1 LPPGGDAAFR
11 AAPPDE
17 RHAAAPGARAL
28 PDLRTGLPRLRHA
41 ARSQAAQAPGI
52 CNRGGAMD
60 RAQLL
65 KILVVAGL
73 ALALLV
79 PVAMIRDLIGER
91 QARRNEAVHGI
102 AEGWGLR
109 QAIVGPYLA
118 VPYERSWTE
127 VHRDTLDGKERVRR
141 IERSESLVAR
151 IPVETLDWQVQA
163 ATSEKSR
170 GIYKAR
176 LYAARIQAR
185 GTIAIPA
192 NLGVGEADARI
203 RWGKPRFALGI
214 ADPRG
219 LRSVSALTL
228 EGATHEFL
236 PGAGDRML
244 AAGVHAPLDLMLP
257 ARAQTLAFRFTLEL
271 AGSEAFAIAP
281 LARQT
286 TVAMHADWAH
296 PSFQGVFLPARSEL
310 RADGFSAHWQ
320 VSWYAAQGAERLAA
334 CRKEPCP
341 VLAAPELAVSFI
353 EPVSLYQQL
362 ERASKYGFLFIGLS
376 FAAFFLFE
384 LLRRL
389 AIHPIQYTLVG
400 LALAIFFLLLTA
412 LAEHLAF
419 GLAYA
424 IATVACTGLLA
435 IYLARVL
442 HSRTLGA
449 GFGTALAGLFGA
461 LYLLVQSEDYAL
473 LGGALLLFALLAGAM
488 LATRRLDWYR
498 LARRERAADASAQA
512 AA

>member
-1 LPPGGDAAFR
+1 
-11 AAPPDE
+11 
-17 RHAAAPGARAL
+17 
-28 PDLRTGLPRLRHA
+28 
-41 ARSQAAQAPGI
+41 
-52 CNRGGAMD
+52 MD
-60 RAQLL
+60 RSHAL
-65 KILVVAGL
+65 KTLVIAGL

-91 QARRNEAVHGI
+91 QARRNDAVQGI
-102 AEGWGLR
+102 AEGWGRR
-109 QAIVGPYLA
+109 QALIGPFLA

-127 VHRDTLDGKERVRR
+127 IQRDTVDGKERVRR
-141 IERSESLVAR
+141 IEKSESHVAR
-151 IPVETLDWQVQA
+151 IPVETLDWQVDV

-176 LYAARIQAR
+176 LYVARIHAQ
-185 GTIAIPA
+185 GTLAIPA
-192 NLGVGEADARI
+192 NLGVAELDARI
-203 RWGKPRFALGI
+203 RWGKPRFALGV

-228 EGATHEFL
+228 DGMAYEFL

-244 AAGVHAPLDLMLP
+244 AAGVHAPLDLTLP
-257 ARAQTLAFRFTLEL
+257 GQARSVAFSFTLEL

-281 LARQT
+281 LGRQT
-286 TVAMHADWAH
+286 TVAMRADWAH

-310 RADGFSAHWQ
+310 GADGFRAQWQ

-334 CRKEPCP
+334 CRREPCP
-341 VLAAPELAVSFI
+341 VLSAPELAVSFI

-362 ERASKYGFLFIGLS
+362 ERASKYGFLFIGLT
-376 FAAFFLFE
+376 FAVFFLLE

-424 IATVACTGLLA
+424 IATLSCTGLLA
-435 IYLARVL
+435 LYLARVL
-442 HSRTLGA
+442 QSRAHGLAFGA
-449 GFGTALAGLFGA
+449 ALAALFGA
-461 LYLLVQSEDYAL
+461 LYLLVRSEDYAL
-473 LGGALLLFALLAGAM
+473 LGGALLLFGLLASVM

-498 LARRERAADASAQA
+498 LTRRNGAAGA
-512 AA
+512 ATQPAA

>member
-1 LPPGGDAAFR
+1 
-11 AAPPDE
+11 
-17 RHAAAPGARAL
+17 
-28 PDLRTGLPRLRHA
+28 
-41 ARSQAAQAPGI
+41 
-52 CNRGGAMD
+52 MD
-60 RAQLL
+60 RSHLL
-65 KILVVAGL
+65 KTLVIAGL
-73 ALALLV
+73 ALGLCV

-91 QARRNEAVHGI
+91 QARRHEAVQGI
-102 AEGWGLR
+102 AEGWGRR
-109 QAIVGPYLA
+109 QVLAGPYLA

-127 VHRDTLDGKERVRR
+127 IQRDTVDGKERVRR
-141 IERSESLVAR
+141 IERSESHVAR
-151 IPVETLDWQVQA
+151 IAVETLDWHVEA

-170 GIYKAR
+170 GIHKAR
-176 LYAARIQAR
+176 LYVARIRAQ
-185 GTIAIPA
+185 GTLAIPA
-192 NLGVGEADARI
+192 NLGVAELDARV
-203 RWGKPRFALGI
+203 RWGKPRFALGV

-228 EGATHEFL
+228 EGETHEFL
-236 PGAGDRML
+236 PGAGDRMI
-244 AAGVHAPLDLMLP
+244 AAGVHAPLDLALP
-257 ARAQTLAFRFTLEL
+257 AAARRLAFRFTLEL
-271 AGSEAFAIAP
+271 AGSEEFAIVP

-286 TVAMHADWAH
+286 TVVMRSDWAH
-296 PSFQGVFLPARSEL
+296 PSFQGVFLPAKSEL

-334 CRKEPCP
+334 CRREPCP

-362 ERASKYGFLFIGLS
+362 ERASKYGFLFIGLT
-376 FAAFFLFE
+376 FIAFFLFE

-424 IATVACTGLLA
+424 IATFACTGLLA
-435 IYLARVL
+435 YYLARVL
-442 HSRTLGA
+442 QDRALGA
-449 GFGTALAGLFGA
+449 GFGAALAGLFGA

-473 LGGALLLFALLAGAM
+473 LGGALLLFALLASAM

-498 LARRERAADASAQA
+498 LTLRNAAAEASAQSA
-512 AA
+512 A

>member
-1 LPPGGDAAFR
+1 
-11 AAPPDE
+11 
-17 RHAAAPGARAL
+17 
-28 PDLRTGLPRLRHA
+28 
-41 ARSQAAQAPGI
+41 
-52 CNRGGAMD
+52 MD
-60 RAQLL
+60 RAQLV
-65 KILVVAGL
+65 KIAVVAGV

-91 QARRNEAVHGI
+91 QARRNDAVQGI
-102 AEGWGLR
+102 AEGWGRR
-109 QAIVGPYLA
+109 QALVGPYLA

-127 VHRDTLDGKERVRR
+127 IQRDTVDGKERVRR
-141 IERSESLVAR
+141 IERSESRVAR
-151 IPVETLDWQVQA
+151 IPAETLEWQVEA

-176 LYAARIQAR
+176 LYVARIQAQ
-185 GTIAIPA
+185 GTITIPA
-192 NLGVGEADARI
+192 NLGVAELDARI
-203 RWGKPRFALGI
+203 RWGRPRLALGV

-219 LRSVSALTL
+219 LRSISALAL

-244 AAGVHAPLDLMLP
+244 AAGVHAPLELAVAGR
-257 ARAQTLAFRFTLEL
+257 ARTLAFGFSLEL

-286 TVAMHADWAH
+286 RVAMRADWAH
-296 PSFQGVFLPARSEL
+296 PSFQGVFLPAKSEL
-310 RADGFSAHWQ
+310 RADGFSAQWQ

-334 CRKEPCP
+334 CSREPCA
-341 VLAAPELAVSFI
+341 VLSAPELAVSFI

-362 ERASKYGFLFIGLS
+362 ERASKYGFLFIGLT

-389 AIHPIQYTLVG
+389 AIHPIQYALVG

-424 IATVACTGLLA
+424 IATLACTGL
-435 IYLARVL
+435 IGVYLARVMQ
-442 HSRTLGA
+442 SRALGA
-449 GFGTALAGLFGA
+449 GFAGALAGLFGA

-473 LGGALLLFALLAGAM
+473 LGGASLLFALLAAAM

-498 LARRERAADASAQA
+498 LTRRNGLAAASAQPA
-512 AA
+512 A

>member
-1 LPPGGDAAFR
+1 
-11 AAPPDE
+11 
-17 RHAAAPGARAL
+17 
-28 PDLRTGLPRLRHA
+28 
-41 ARSQAAQAPGI
+41 
-52 CNRGGAMD
+52 MD

-65 KILVVAGL
+65 KTLVVAGL

-91 QARRNEAVHGI
+91 QARRNEAVQGI
-102 AEGWGLR
+102 AEGWGGR
-109 QAIVGPYLA
+109 QALTGPFLA

-127 VHRDTLDGKERVRR
+127 VIRDTVDGKERERR
-141 IERSESLVAR
+141 IERTESRVAR
-151 IPVETLDWQVQA
+151 LPVETLDWTVDA

-176 LYAARIQAR
+176 LYVARVQAQ

-192 NLGVGEADARI
+192 RFGVSEDAGRI
-203 RWGKPRFALGI
+203 RWGKPRLALGV

-219 LRSVSALTL
+219 LRSVSTLAL

-236 PGAGDRML
+236 PGAGDRVL
-244 AAGVHAPLDLMLP
+244 AAGVHAPLDIAVAAQ
-257 ARAQTLAFRFTLEL
+257 ARTVAFRFSLEL

-286 TVAMHADWAH
+286 TVAMHADWPH
-296 PSFQGVFLPARSEL
+296 PSFQGVFLPARHEL
-310 RADGFSAHWQ
+310 RAKGFDAHWR

-334 CRKEPCP
+334 CRREPCP

-362 ERASKYGFLFIGLS
+362 ERASKYGFLFIGLT
-376 FAAFFLFE
+376 FTAFFLFE

-389 AIHPIQYTLVG
+389 AIHPIQYALVG

-419 GLAYA
+419 GLAYL
-424 IATVACTGLLA
+424 IATLACTGLLA

-442 HSRTLGA
+442 HSRLHGLA
-449 GFGTALAGLFGA
+449 FGGALAGLFGA
-461 LYLLVQSEDYAL
+461 LYLLVQAEDYAL
-473 LGGALLLFALLAGAM
+473 LGGALLLFALLAATM

-498 LARRERAADASAQA
+498 LTRRQGASVASGAPAA
-512 AA
+512 